1 MSKRPLFSVIVA
13 ALVLSAFIFSGSAQ
27 DRPLVFAGDKDFPPY
42 SFIENDSPAGFAV
55 DLTKALSAAMNR
67 DIKIKLMHPGQYLVE
82 FENGRIDG
90 LIGVPVLESLKK
102 HIDYSSSVTKLDYA
116 IFVHYTNDY
125 VHKMKSLEGKVVA
138 IPRKSI
144 CLDALKKNRKIK
156 ILETKTVPE
165 ALEKLKAGEVTAA
178 ICEKNEA
185 FYYIQKDEIKGLKIV
200 GPPVGELYEYALGV
214 KKGGADLLGG
224 INRGITALENNG
236 TIEKLKRKWFGIS
249 LTPPFPWKKVS
260 MVLGGIMGILLVLM
274 AGLWA
279 TSLNAAVKIKTRE
292 IKILARKMQEKDKLA
307 VLGKLAGQIAH
318 ELRTP
323 LSIINNSV
331 FLMRREGCD
340 NKEKFEKRLGL
351 LEDKVKLTSN
361 ILESILS
368 YSRVKADIAT
378 TISIKECLE
387 ETISD
392 IDIPA
397 GIRRNITFTDDEW
410 LHVFMDF
417 HQLYCI
423 FRNLILNA
431 VQAMG
436 AKGELTVNVSA
447 PKEEAAIIIR
457 VADTGP
463 GLTGITSEQIFNL
476 FSSTKI
482 TGTGLGL
489 PISKSIAATNG
500 GTLYLES
507 TSKSG
512 TAFIV
517 KLPSSEIVLKA

>member
-1 MSKRPLFSVIVA
+1 
-13 ALVLSAFIFSGSAQ
+13 
-27 DRPLVFAGDKDFPPY
+27 
-42 SFIENDSPAGFAV
+42 
-55 DLTKALSAAMNR
+55 
-67 DIKIKLMHPGQYLVE
+67 
-82 FENGRIDG
+82 
-90 LIGVPVLESLKK
+90 
-102 HIDYSSSVTKLDYA
+102 
-116 IFVHYTNDY
+116 
-125 VHKMKSLEGKVVA
+125 
-138 IPRKSI
+138 
-144 CLDALKKNRKIK
+144 
-156 ILETKTVPE
+156 
-165 ALEKLKAGEVTAA
+165 
-178 ICEKNEA
+178 
-185 FYYIQKDEIKGLKIV
+185 
-200 GPPVGELYEYALGV
+200 
-214 KKGGADLLGG
+214 
-224 INRGITALENNG
+224 
-236 TIEKLKRKWFGIS
+236 
-249 LTPPFPWKKVS
+249 
-260 MVLGGIMGILLVLM
+260 MVLGGIMGILFFLM

-331 FLMRREGCD
+331 FLMRREGFD

-378 TISIKECLE
+378 TISIKECIE
-387 ETISD
+387 EAISD
-392 IDIPA
+392 MDLPA
-397 GIRRNITFTDDEW
+397 GIRRNITFTDDER

-417 HQLYCI
+417 HQLYSI
-423 FRNLILNA
+423 FRNLMLNA

-436 AKGELTVNVSA
+436 AKGELTVAVSA
-447 PKEEAAIIIR
+447 PKEEAAVIIR

-463 GLTGITSEQIFNL
+463 GLTGITSEQIFSL

-489 PISKSIAATNG
+489 PISKSIAETNG

-517 KLPSSEIVLKA
+517 KLPSSEIVLKNDRKTSA